1 MRVAQR
7 SLPTLLLLASGA
19 VAASCGGDDF
29 CTQGSYE
36 CTGGTQPVAGT
47 SAAGTGG
54 TSGDGTGGS
63 TGTGGN
69 AGSVTAGFPSTG
81 GTSGNSG
88 AGEAG
93 AETGGSSATG
103 GFTSSGGVTGNGGQA
118 AEAGEAGAG
127 GTGPAACDPE
137 SPTAGCVLTTG
148 FSAIYVAPPS
158 AGGDDQNNGT
168 QSAPV
173 ASITHALELPGAN
186 VVPIF
191 VCAGTYQE
199 HVEITV
205 TGISLHG
212 AYTCQSAT
220 WTYDPTSTSRL
231 APTTKD
237 EALRVKS
244 VDRLSVTD
252 MELAS
257 ANASDPGASSVA
269 VFVSDSKAVTFVRD
283 HIVAGDGVKG
293 ANGVLEAY
301 TYADAATLHGKD
313 ATTDAGAAHTDPCPC
328 DGTSI
333 NTVGARGGDAG
344 QDGGTGQPDLGGG
357 TPGAHGVSCS
367 NGGKGQDADNAS
379 QGDGANS
386 SGAVDVSGWSGTS
399 GQDGS
404 NGTPGQGGG
413 GGGGGKASGDGGG
426 GGGACGGCG
435 GKGGG
440 GGTGGGASI
449 AIVALSSQVT
459 LDACLLETGVAGD
472 GGDGSLG
479 QPGQDGGSRGN
490 GFNMACQG
498 GNGGKGG
505 DGGAGGG
512 GAGGISVGVV
522 SDMTSS
528 VIVDAATKYAL
539 GNPGMGGLGAGT
551 GNDGV
556 KGVAQDTLPL

>member
-1 MRVAQR
+1 
-7 SLPTLLLLASGA
+7 
-19 VAASCGGDDF
+19 
-29 CTQGSYE
+29 
-36 CTGGTQPVAGT
+36 
-47 SAAGTGG
+47 AGTGG

-301 TYADAATLHGKD
+301 TYPATDDLKGNPAK
-313 ATTDAGAAHTDPCPC
+313 GAAPGAARSDCPIC
-328 DGTSI
+328 PGGDANTSGGVGGLAQQSGTPGEPQQFGGGTAGQVDGTECS
-333 NTVGARGGDAG
+333 NGGRGGDA
-344 QDGGTGQPDLGGG
+344 
-357 TPGAHGVSCS
+357 PGA
-367 NGGKGQDADNAS
+367 D
-379 QGDGANS
+379 QGDGAS
-386 SGAVDVSGWSGTS
+386 VPGVLGSDGWTPSDGQVGA
-399 GQDGS
+399 DGV
-404 NGTPGQGGG
+404 PGQGGG
-413 GGGGGKASGDGGG
+413 GGGGAPTSGAGAG

-435 GKGGG
+435 GSGGPAGSGGG
-440 GGTGGGASI
+440 SSI
-449 AIVALSSQVT
+449 AILAFGSNLSLQDCAV
-459 LDACLLETGVAGD
+459 ETGNAGD
-472 GGDGSLG
+472 GGTGKAG
-479 QPGQDGGSRGN
+479 QQGQDGGIGGDRTGS
-490 GFNMACQG
+490 ACLG

-522 SDMTSS
+522 SDMTSKVTS
-528 VIVDAATKYAL
+528 DDATTYTV
-539 GNPGMGGLGAGT
+539 GTPGMGGHGAGT
-551 GNDGV
+551 DDNGV
-556 KGVAQDTLPL
+556 NGVAQEQLSLSGA